1 MEKLAMSESGGRRWE
16 THFARGCLH
25 QGLSRE
31 GLNKAPLPVTTG
43 SEYDALGRRCGAS
56 YDYYV
61 DRSLLAR
68 VFTGRSSSL
77 HCARHLRELFFLFS
91 FWQRA
96 NLLFVMLFCCHHIRH
111 ERAVENSADGFHI
124 RDLRMVLE
132 PHGVGKSAPGQGK
145 LCLDR
150 SRDHGF
156 VAGGALPRLKAVL
169 FEVEG
174 FGLDYRKNCLRGTE
188 GGNAFEQGD

>member
-1 MEKLAMSESGGRRWE
+1 MSESGGRRCE
-16 THFARGCLH
+16 THFARRRLH
-25 QGLSRE
+25 EIVSRE
-31 GLNKAPLPVTTG
+31 GLDEAGLPVTAG
-43 SEYDALGRRCGAS
+43 AEYNALGGCCGAPS
-56 YDYYV
+56 DDDV

-96 NLLFVMLFCCHHIRH
+96 NLLFVMLFCCQHIRH

-174 FGLDYRKNCLRGTE
+174 FGLDYRKNCMRGTE
-188 GGNAFEQGD
+188 RGNAFELGDHF